1 METINWGSFKEVLLS
16 NPELYLNFQYAEN
29 KWVDASYHLTEIKQA
44 QITSVDCG
52 GVLNNWT
59 EIIVQLYEPT
69 GQQQQRPMQV
79 IKALSIINL
88 VEKVLPLDA
97 SAIVKIEFGNAE
109 FDVRQMLPNN
119 LIIDG
124 DNLIIDLRHD
134 AVQCKA
140 IDRGGNCGTTAET
153 KPTTQL
159 KNLATAACCT
169 PDTGCC

>member
-1 METINWGSFKEVLLS
+1 METINWGSFKEALL
-16 NPELYLNFQYAEN
+16 NHPELYLNFQYAEN

-44 QITSVDCG
+44 PITSVDCG

-59 EIIVQLYEPT
+59 EVIIQLYEPT

-79 IKALSIINL
+79 NKALSIINL

-97 SAIVKIEFGNAE
+97 SAIVKIEFGNAQ
-109 FDVRQMLPNN
+109 FDARQMLPNN

-124 DNLIIDLRHD
+124 DNLIVDLRPD

-140 IDRGGNCGTTAET
+140 IDRGESCGTAT
-153 KPTTQL
+153 KPTIQL
-159 KNLATAACCT
+159 KNLATSASCQ
-169 PDTGCC
+169 PGSGCC